1 MTLEGRTV
9 GSLVAQHRLEV
20 DPEPGDL
27 SVLRILA
34 NQAAVSLHTSEQ
46 YQAGLTLHRRAQR
59 LYDEATGQ
67 ARDLADRTAQ
77 LRQVEERLLLAHQRE
92 LIDGERHRIA
102 RELHDSVTQYV
113 LSAGM
118 AVELARGDAEGLGAP
133 GRPILSRLATAKKLS
148 QEAVDQLRRA
158 IYALHQPHRDTVSTL
173 PELLHEVAHQHQP
186 HLGVQLRVEG
196 DVLRLSNDADHELA
210 RTVGEALFNVAT
222 HAQASRAIVRLRY
235 RPDRLTLS
243 IADDGSGDPTDLSRK
258 LRLERATMVDGRHR
272 GLVNMESRVADL
284 GGSLAFR
291 RARLGG
297 VRVEIGVPLPLAA
310 AGPHGLIADLTRSV
324 PAPDRPHPST
334 QPYESET

>member
-9 GSLVAQHRLEV
+9 GALVALHGLAV

-27 SVLRILA
+27 AVLRILA

-46 YQAGLTLHRRAQR
+46 YQAGLALHRRAQR
-59 LYDEATGQ
+59 LYDAATGHAQ
-67 ARDLADRTAQ
+67 DLAARTAE
-77 LRQVEERLLLAHQRE
+77 LRKVEERLLLAHQRE
-92 LIDGERHRIA
+92 LIDEERHRIA

-118 AVELARGDAEGLGAP
+118 AVELARGDAEALGKRGAQ
-133 GRPILSRLATAKKLS
+133 IQERLGTAKKLS
-148 QEAVDQLRRA
+148 QDAVEQLRRA
-158 IYALHQPHRDTVSTL
+158 IYALHQQHRDTVSTL
-173 PELLHEVAHQHQP
+173 PELLGEVAHQHKP
-186 HLGVQLRVEG
+186 HLHVQLRVEG
-196 DVLRLSNDADHELA
+196 DVIALPDDADHEIA

-235 RPDRLTLS
+235 RREQITVS
-243 IADDGSGDPTDLSRK
+243 VADDGTGDPTELSRK

-272 GLVNMESRVADL
+272 GLVNMETRVGEL

-297 VRVEIGVPLPLAA
+297 VRVEIRIPLPLAPA
-310 AGPHGLIADLTRSV
+310 QHGLLDDLTRAESDQ
-324 PAPDRPHPST
+324 PD
-334 QPYESET
+334 EMEA